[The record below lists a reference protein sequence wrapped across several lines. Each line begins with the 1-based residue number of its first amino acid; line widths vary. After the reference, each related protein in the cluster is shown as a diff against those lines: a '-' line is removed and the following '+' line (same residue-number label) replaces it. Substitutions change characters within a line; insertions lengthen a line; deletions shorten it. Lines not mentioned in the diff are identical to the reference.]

1 MLFDLLIAL
10 IYLFVHTLVLFYHGV
25 ILGLGSGVGA
35 RG

>member
-25 ILGLGSGVGA
+25 ILGLGLAVGA